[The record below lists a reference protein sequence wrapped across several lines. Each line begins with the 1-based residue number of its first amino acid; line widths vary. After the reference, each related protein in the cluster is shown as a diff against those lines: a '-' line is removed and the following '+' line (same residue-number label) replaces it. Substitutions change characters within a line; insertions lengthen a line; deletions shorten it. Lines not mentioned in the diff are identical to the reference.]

1 MRAGR
6 TRLMGWLRVVWRGVR
21 DWCGDS
27 AYETYAACAARKS
40 APPELSREQFY
51 VAQMERKYSRPNRC
65 C

>member
-1 MRAGR
+1 MRVMMR
-6 TRLMGWLRVVWRGVR
+6 WVRVMWKGLR

-40 APPELSREQFY
+40 CGPELSREEFY
-51 VAQMERKYSRPNRC
+51 LAQMERKYSRVNRC